1 MRNNEERMGAKKT
14 PSSPAASQA
23 ATTGPA
29 PLEFTRPT
37 TIVSLPSKGKFYGEG
52 HSLHGQDTIEI
63 RQMTTAEE
71 EILTNRTL
79 LQKGV
84 ALDRFLERLM
94 VDSRTKVDDLLIGD
108 KNAILI
114 QARIDGYGPEYAT
127 TVTCP
132 VCTSTGK
139 HSFNLNE
146 VVESTVIDFVDTD
159 LVRATGNNTFIT
171 TLDNGWEVEFRAL
184 TGADE
189 KKLVQ
194 STANRKKSGLEET
207 PIQDQLR
214 ALIVSVSG
222 HTDTSTINKAI
233 QHMTGKQSRSIRD
246 AYSKSVPNVEMRGE
260 ITCGQCST
268 TSELEVPLNADFFW
282 FKS

>member
-1 MRNNEERMGAKKT
+1 MRNNEDRVGAKKS

-23 ATTGPA
+23 ANTGPA

-37 TIVSLPSKGKFYGEG
+37 TIVSLPSKGRFYGEG

-94 VDSRTKVDDLLIGD
+94 IDTRTKVDDLLVGD
-108 KNAILI
+108 KNAVLI
-114 QARIDGYGPEYAT
+114 QARIDGYGPEYTT
-127 TVTCP
+127 TVACP
-132 VCTSTGK
+132 ACSSTAK
-139 HSFNLNE
+139 HSFDLNE
-146 VVESTVIDFVDTD
+146 VVANTGAQFVDTE
-159 LVRATGNNTFIT
+159 LVRGTGNNTFIT

-189 KKLVQ
+189 KKLIQ
-194 STANRKKSGLEET
+194 STTNKKKAGLEDT

-222 HTDTSTINKAI
+222 HTDSGTISKAV
-233 QHMTGKQSRSIRD
+233 QHMTGRQSRTIRD
-246 AYSKSVPNVEMRGE
+246 AYAKAVPNVEMRGE

-268 TSELEVPLNADFFW
+268 TTELEVPLNADFFW

>member
-1 MRNNEERMGAKKT
+1 MRNNEERLGAKKS
-14 PSSPAASQA
+14 PSSPAATQA
-23 ATTGPA
+23 ASTGPA
-29 PLEFTRPT
+29 PLDFTRPT
-37 TIVSLPSKGKFYGEG
+37 TIVSLPSGGKFYGEG

-94 VDSRTKVDDLLIGD
+94 IDSKTKVDDLLIGD

-127 TVTCP
+127 TVACP
-132 VCTSTGK
+132 VCTATGK
-139 HSFNLNE
+139 HSFDLNE
-146 VVESTVIDFVDTD
+146 VVGNTGVEFVDTD
-159 LVRATGNNTFIT
+159 LITSTGNNTFIT

-189 KKLVQ
+189 KKLLQ
-194 STANRKKSGLEET
+194 SNANRKKAGLEET

-214 ALIVSVSG
+214 ALIVSISG
-222 HTDTSTINKAI
+222 HTDSGTINKAV
-233 QHMTGKQSRSIRD
+233 QHMTGRQSRAIRD
-246 AYSKSVPNVEMRGE
+246 AYAQAVPNVEMKGE
-260 ITCGQCST
+260 ITCGQCGT
-268 TSELEVPLNADFFW
+268 TTELEVPLSADFFW

>member
-1 MRNNEERMGAKKT
+1 MRNNEERLGAKKS
-14 PSSPAASQA
+14 PSSPAATQA

-29 PLEFTRPT
+29 PLDFTRPT
-37 TIVSLPSKGKFYGEG
+37 TIVSLPSGGRFYGEG
-52 HSLHGQDTIEI
+52 HPLHGQDTIEI

-94 VDSRTKVDDLLIGD
+94 IDSRTKVDDLLVGD

-114 QARIDGYGPEYAT
+114 QARIDGYGAEYAT
-127 TVTCP
+127 TVSCP
-132 VCTSTGK
+132 VCTSTAR
-139 HSFNLNE
+139 HSFDLNE
-146 VVESTVIDFVDTD
+146 VVGTVGAGFVETDTI
-159 LVRATGNNTFIT
+159 RSTGNNTFIT

-189 KKLVQ
+189 KTLLQ
-194 STANRKKSGLEET
+194 SATNRKKAGLEET

-214 ALIVSVSG
+214 TLIVSVSG
-222 HTDTSTINKAI
+222 HTDSNTINKAV
-233 QHMTGKQSRSIRD
+233 QHMTGRQSRAIRD
-246 AYSKSVPNVEMRGE
+246 AYSKAVPNVEMRGD
-260 ITCGQCST
+260 ITCGQCGT
-268 TSELEVPLNADFFW
+268 TTELEVPLNADFFW